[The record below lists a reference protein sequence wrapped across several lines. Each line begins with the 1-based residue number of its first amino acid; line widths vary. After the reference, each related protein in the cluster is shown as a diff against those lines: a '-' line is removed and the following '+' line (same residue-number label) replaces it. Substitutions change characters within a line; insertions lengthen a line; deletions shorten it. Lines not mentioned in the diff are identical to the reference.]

1 VNVSP
6 TQIDKP
12 STLAAAASAGGEG
25 KARLGERLLTQ
36 RLITEDQLQ
45 VALHEQRSTGAML
58 GAVLVDLGFITESML
73 AEFLAERS
81 GFDRVDLKSM
91 VLDPALVRRLPKDV
105 ARRLKAL
112 PVAVGETTI
121 QVAMADPYDVMAIDQ
136 LRRYFPRELDLT
148 PLISGE
154 TDILEAIDQYYGYE
168 MSIDGIL
175 KELETGVFDVSSLVA
190 EQGQYVH
197 PVVRLVNMIMFD
209 AVKTGASDLHFEPE
223 AFAVRL
229 RYRTD
234 GVMHKVRILH
244 KDHWPAI
251 GHRIK
256 IMAGMNIADS
266 RSIQDGRFSI
276 RIGSRSIDFRV
287 SLLPTVHG
295 ENIVIRVLDHTKSL
309 LPLEILGYS
318 EDNLA
323 LLRRM
328 LRRPEGI
335 IIVTGPT
342 GSGKTT
348 TLYSM
353 LREVST
359 SEVNVMTLED
369 PVEYQMA
376 LVRQTQVKES
386 AGITF
391 VDGVRAI
398 LRQDPDIVFIG
409 EMRDSE
415 TAQMALRAGMTGH
428 QVFSTLHTND
438 AIGAVPRLMDL
449 GLSTNMLAG
458 NIICTIAQRLVRK
471 LCPVCKEMLFP
482 ATEAECR
489 VLGVDPANAPIIA
502 RPVGCDD
509 CRYTGYK
516 GRVAVCEV
524 LRFTPEFDDA
534 MAQGAT
540 RAQLKALAREQ
551 GFITMAEDGIRKVL
565 RGEINIASLVRAVDM
580 TDRL

>member
-1 VNVSP
+1 VNVTT

-12 STLAAAASAGGEG
+12 STLAAAASAGDA

-58 GAVLVDLGFITESML
+58 GAVLVDLGFITEQML

-81 GFDRVDLKSM
+81 GFDRIDLKSM

-251 GHRIK
+251 SHRIK
-256 IMAGMNIADS
+256 IMAAMNIADS

-309 LPLEILGYS
+309 LPLEVLGYS
-318 EDNLA
+318 DDNLA

-359 SEVNVMTLED
+359 GEVNVMTLED

-376 LVRQTQVKES
+376 LVRQTQVKEQ

-449 GLSTNMLAG
+449 GLNPSMLAG

-489 VLGVDPANAPIIA
+489 VLGADPASPPIIA
-502 RPVGCDD
+502 RPVGCEE

-551 GFITMAEDGIRKVL
+551 GFITMAEDGIKKVL

>member
-1 VNVSP
+1 MNVP
-6 TQIDKP
+6 TTIAKP
-12 STLAAAASAGGEG
+12 GDAGGEG

-36 RLITEDQLQ
+36 RLITDDQLQ
-45 VALHEQRSTGAML
+45 VALHEQRQSGLML
-58 GAVLVDLGFITESML
+58 GAVLVDLGFITESTL

-81 GFDRVDLKSM
+81 GFDRIDLKSM

-112 PVAVGETTI
+112 PTAVGETTA
-121 QVAMADPYDVMAIDQ
+121 QVAMVDPYDVMALDQ
-136 LRRYFPRELDLT
+136 LRRYFPRELELV
-148 PLISGE
+148 PVVCGE

-175 KELETGVFDVSSLVA
+175 KELETGVFDVNSLVA

-209 AVKTGASDLHFEPE
+209 AVKTGASDIHFEPE
-223 AFAVRL
+223 PGTVRL

-244 KDHWPAI
+244 KGHWPAI

-256 IMAGMNIADS
+256 IISGMNIADS

-276 RIGSRSIDFRV
+276 RIGSRNFDFRV
-287 SLLPTVHG
+287 SLLPTIHG
-295 ENIVIRVLDHTKSL
+295 ENIVIRVLDHAKSL
-309 LPLEILGYS
+309 LPLDVLGYS
-318 EDNLA
+318 DHNIA
-323 LLRRM
+323 LLRR
-328 LRRPEGI
+328 LLKRPEGL

-348 TLYSM
+348 SLYSM
-353 LREVST
+353 LREVASV
-359 SEVNVMTLED
+359 EVNVMTLED

-376 LVRQTQVKES
+376 LVRQTQIKEA

-391 VDGVRAI
+391 VDGIRAL
-398 LRQDPDIVFIG
+398 LRQDPDIIFIG
-409 EMRDSE
+409 EMRDPE

-438 AIGAVPRLMDL
+438 AVGAIPRLMDL
-449 GLSTNMLAG
+449 GLTPNMLAG
-458 NIICTIAQRLVRK
+458 NIICTLAQRLVRK
-471 LCPVCKEMLFP
+471 LCPTCKEMLFP

-489 VLGVDPANAPIIA
+489 VLGADPGEPPIIA
-502 RPVGCDD
+502 RPVGCED
-509 CRYTGYK
+509 CRYTGYR
-516 GRVAVCEV
+516 GRVAIAEV
-524 LRFTPEFDDA
+524 LHMSPELED
-534 MAQGAT
+534 MISRGAT
-540 RAQLKALAREQ
+540 RNEVKAAAKKN
-551 GFITMAEDGIRKVL
+551 GFVTMAEDGVAKVL
-565 RGEINIASLVRAVDM
+565 LGEINIASLVRAIDL

>member
-1 VNVSP
+1 MNVP
-6 TQIDKP
+6 TAIQKP
-12 STLAAAASAGGEG
+12 AEDAA
-25 KARLGERLLTQ
+25 KARLGDRLLAQ

-45 VALHEQRSTGAML
+45 VALHEQRSSNAML
-58 GAVLVDLGFITESML
+58 GAVLVDLGFINETIL

-81 GFDRVDLKSM
+81 GFDKIDLKSM

-105 ARRLKAL
+105 AKRLKAL
-112 PVAVGETTI
+112 PVAIGETTV

-136 LRRYFPRELDLT
+136 LRRYFPRELDLA

-175 KELETGVFDVSSLVA
+175 KELETGVFDLSSLAA

-251 GHRIK
+251 GHRLK
-256 IMAGMNIADS
+256 ILAAMNIADS
-266 RSIQDGRFSI
+266 RSIQDGRFTL
-276 RIGSRSIDFRV
+276 RIGSRNIDFRV

-318 EDNLA
+318 EHNMT

-328 LRRPEGI
+328 LKRPEGI

-359 SEVNVMTLED
+359 TEVNVMTLED

-376 LVRQTQVKES
+376 LVRQTQIKEQ
-386 AGITF
+386 AGVTF
-391 VDGVRAI
+391 VEGIRAI

-409 EMRDSE
+409 EMRDNE

-438 AIGAVPRLMDL
+438 AIGAVPRLADL
-449 GLSTNMLAG
+449 GLSPNMLAG
-458 NIICTIAQRLVRK
+458 NIICSIAQRLVRK
-471 LCPVCKEMLFP
+471 LCPTCKEMLFP
-482 ATEAECR
+482 ATEAECK
-489 VLGVDPANAPIIA
+489 VLEADPANPPIIA

-509 CRYTGYK
+509 CRYTGYR

-524 LRFTPEFDDA
+524 LRFTPEIDDLISR
-534 MAQGAT
+534 GAT
-540 RAQLKALAREQ
+540 RNEIRQMAKEQ
-551 GFITMAEDGIRKVL
+551 GFVTMAEDGISKVL
-565 RGEINIASLVRAVDM
+565 KGEINIASLVRAVDM